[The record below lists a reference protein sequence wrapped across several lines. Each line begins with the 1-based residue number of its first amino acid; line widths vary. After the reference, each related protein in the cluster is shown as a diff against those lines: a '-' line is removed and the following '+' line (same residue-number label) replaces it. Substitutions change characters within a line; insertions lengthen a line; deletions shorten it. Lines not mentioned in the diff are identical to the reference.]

1 MIVCSSSWEKL
12 VSSFF
17 EITHCKVVYI
27 DLEKVLN
34 FANLSTNPLKLFF
47 LTVKGTMAWVN
58 VKLQIPSLPVLLRF
72 MFGGCFDEPAI
83 LQGGKN
89 SRHIKTPT
97 TKVGGGRVST
107 WRMFTEFY

>member
-1 MIVCSSSWEKL
+1 MGKL

-97 TKVGGGRVST
+97 AKVGGGRVST